1 LDKTWCILALFVLF
15 VLFVNCTPP
24 SPKVKPDTKNPPP
37 VNNPSSNGG
46 KVTGRYSSHE
56 DSIGVPG
63 LIKNLDLVSINQSN
77 PEIFVNLA
85 YASSNNFMHEVL
97 YHKWKEA
104 YLQKPVALMLNKA
117 QDRLTLLK
125 PGLHLLVY
133 DAARPLSVQ
142 QNMWDALD
150 TIPVKERIKFVSSP
164 GGKSL
169 HNLGCAVD
177 LTVCD
182 SEGIPLDMGAG
193 YDDMRLIAYPKY
205 EAKYLADGSL
215 TKDQLA
221 NRTLLRSVMRYAGF
235 SGIPTEWW
243 HFNAYSKKEA
253 LRRFQVIE
261 TEESINQ

>member
-1 LDKTWCILALFVLF
+1 LDKTWCILALMALV
-15 VLFVNCTPP
+15 VRCSPP
-24 SPKVKPDTKNPPP
+24 ADIAETKNPPP
-37 VNNPSSNGG
+37 VDNPSSNGG
-46 KVTGRYSSHE
+46 
-56 DSIGVPG
+56 DCIGVPT
-63 LIKNLDLVSINQSN
+63 IKKELDLVSINQTN
-77 PEIFVNLA
+77 PESFVSLA
-85 YASSNNFMHEVL
+85 YASSDNFMHEVL
-97 YHKWKEA
+97 YLKWKEA

-117 QDRLTLLK
+117 QDRLEVLK

-142 QNMWDALD
+142 RYMWNALD
-150 TIPVKERIKFVSSP
+150 SIPVKERVKFVSSP

-177 LTVCD
+177 LTICD
-182 SEGIPLDMGAG
+182 VNGIPLDMGAG
-193 YDDMRLIAYPKY
+193 FDDMRLIAYPMH
-205 EAKYLADGSL
+205 EAKYLAEGIL

-221 NRTLLRSVMRYAGF
+221 NRKLLRSVMRYAGF

-253 LRRFQVIE
+253 LERFQVIE

>member
-1 LDKTWCILALFVLF
+1 MRKKLPQSLGRTLCILALIAI
-15 VLFVNCTPP
+15 FVNC
-24 SPKVKPDTKNPPP
+24 SHPKGNSDTKNPPP
-37 VNNPSSNGG
+37 LENPPSNGG
-46 KVTGRYSSHE
+46 
-56 DSIGVPG
+56 DCIGVPK
-63 LIKNLDLVSINQSN
+63 IKKEVDLVSINQSN
-77 PEIFVNLA
+77 SEIFVSLA
-85 YASSNNFMHEVL
+85 YASSDNFMHEVL

-117 QDRLTLLK
+117 QDRLTFLK

-142 QNMWDALD
+142 QHMWKALD
-150 TIPVKERIKFVSSP
+150 SIPVKERVKFVSSP
-164 GGKSL
+164 RGKSL

-177 LTVCD
+177 LTICD
-182 SEGIPLDMGAG
+182 AKGIPLDMGAG
-193 YDDMRLIAYPKY
+193 FDDMRLIAYPMH
-205 EAKYLADGSL
+205 EAKYLAEGAL

-253 LRRFQVIE
+253 LERFQVIE
-261 TEESINQ
+261 TEETITQ

>member
-1 LDKTWCILALFVLF
+1 LDKTWCIIALFVI
-15 VLFVNCTPP
+15 FVNCTPP
-24 SPKVKPDTKNPPP
+24 SLKGKSDTKNPPP
-37 VNNPSSNGG
+37 VNKPSSNGG
-46 KVTGRYSSHE
+46 KDTGRCSS
-56 DSIGVPG
+56 DGDNIGAPG
-63 LIKNLDLVSINQSN
+63 LKKNLDLVSINQSN
-77 PEIFVNLA
+77 SEIFVNLA

-104 YLQKPVALMLNKA
+104 YLQKHVALMLNKA
-117 QDRLTLLK
+117 QDRLTFLK

-182 SEGIPLDMGAG
+182 SEGIPIDMGAG
-193 YDDMRLIAYPKY
+193 YDDMRLIAYPMY

-221 NRTLLRSVMRYAGF
+221 NRKLLRSVMRYAGF

-261 TEESINQ
+261 TEESINKLN

>member
-1 LDKTWCILALFVLF
+1 MVLF
-15 VLFVNCTPP
+15 VRCTPP
-24 SPKVKPDTKNPPP
+24 TDISDTKNSPT
-37 VNNPSSNGG
+37 VNNPPANGG
-46 KVTGRYSSHE
+46 
-56 DSIGVPG
+56 DCIGAPR
-63 LIKNLDLVSINQSN
+63 IERSLDLVSINQTN
-77 PEIFVNLA
+77 PEIFVKLA
-85 YASSNNFMHEVL
+85 YASSDNFMHEVL

-117 QDRLTLLK
+117 QDRLTFLK

-150 TIPVKERIKFVSSP
+150 TIPVKERVKFVSSP
-164 GGKSL
+164 RGKSL

-177 LTVCD
+177 LTLCD
-182 SEGIPLDMGAG
+182 DKVIPLDMGAG
-193 YDDMRLIAYPKY
+193 FDDMRLIAYPIH

>member
-1 LDKTWCILALFVLF
+1 MDKTWCILALFVLF
-15 VLFVNCTPP
+15 VNCTPP
-24 SPKVKPDTKNPPP
+24 SSKGKSDTKNSPP
-37 VNNPSSNGG
+37 VNNPPTNGG
-46 KVTGRYSSHE
+46 
-56 DSIGVPG
+56 DCIGVPT
-63 LIKNLDLVSINQSN
+63 IKKSLDLVSINQTN
-77 PEIFVNLA
+77 PAIFVSLA
-85 YASSNNFMHEVL
+85 YASSDNFMHEVL

-104 YLQKPVALMLNKA
+104 YLQKPVALMLDKA
-117 QDRLTLLK
+117 QVRLTFLK

-150 TIPVKERIKFVSSP
+150 TIPVKERVKFVSSP
-164 GGKSL
+164 RGKSL

-193 YDDMRLIAYPKY
+193 YDDMRLIAYPMY

-221 NRTLLRSVMRYAGF
+221 NRKLLRSVMRYAGF

>member
-1 LDKTWCILALFVLF
+1 MLFVR
-15 VLFVNCTPP
+15 CTPP
-24 SPKVKPDTKNPPP
+24 TDISDTKNSPP
-37 VNNPSSNGG
+37 VNNPPTNGG
-46 KVTGRYSSHE
+46 
-56 DSIGVPG
+56 DCIGAPR
-63 LIKNLDLVSINQSN
+63 IAKSLDLVSINQTN
-77 PEIFVNLA
+77 PAIFVSLA
-85 YASSNNFMHEVL
+85 YASSDNFMHEVL

-104 YLQKPVALMLNKA
+104 YLQKPVALMLDKA
-117 QDRLTLLK
+117 QDRLTFLK

-150 TIPVKERIKFVSSP
+150 TIPVKERVKFVSSP
-164 GGKSL
+164 RGKSL

-177 LTVCD
+177 LTLCD
-182 SEGIPLDMGAG
+182 DKGIPLDMGAG
-193 YDDMRLIAYPKY
+193 FDDMRLIAYPMH

-221 NRTLLRSVMRYAGF
+221 NRALLRSVMRYAGF

-243 HFNAYSKKEA
+243 HFNAYPKKEA
-253 LRRFQVIE
+253 LERFQVIE

>member
-1 LDKTWCILALFVLF
+1 M
-15 VLFVNCTPP
+15 
-24 SPKVKPDTKNPPP
+24 S
-37 VNNPSSNGG
+37 
-46 KVTGRYSSHE
+46 
-56 DSIGVPG
+56 
-63 LIKNLDLVSINQSN
+63 
-77 PEIFVNLA
+77 LA
-85 YASSNNFMHEVL
+85 YASSDNFMHEVL

-104 YLQKPVALMLNKA
+104 YLQKPVALMLDKA
-117 QDRLTLLK
+117 QVRLTFLK

-193 YDDMRLIAYPKY
+193 YDDMRLIAYPMY

>member
-1 LDKTWCILALFVLF
+1 MDKTLCLIALIALFVR
-15 VLFVNCTPP
+15 CSPP
-24 SPKVKPDTKNPPP
+24 TDISDTKNPPP
-37 VNNPSSNGG
+37 VDNPPSNGG
-46 KVTGRYSSHE
+46 
-56 DSIGVPG
+56 DCIGVPT
-63 LIKNLDLVSINQSN
+63 IKKEVDLVSINQTN
-77 PEIFVNLA
+77 PEIFVSLA
-85 YASSNNFMHEVL
+85 YASSDNFMHEVL
-97 YHKWKEA
+97 YLKWKEA

-117 QDRLTLLK
+117 QDRLEVLK

-142 QNMWDALD
+142 RYMWNALD
-150 TIPVKERIKFVSSP
+150 SIPVKERVKFVSSP

-193 YDDMRLIAYPKY
+193 YDDMRLIAYPMY

-221 NRTLLRSVMRYAGF
+221 NRKLLRSVMRYAGF

>member
-1 LDKTWCILALFVLF
+1 MALFVR
-15 VLFVNCTPP
+15 CSPP
-24 SPKVKPDTKNPPP
+24 TDIAETKNPPP
-37 VNNPSSNGG
+37 VENPPANGG
-46 KVTGRYSSHE
+46 
-56 DSIGVPG
+56 DCIGAPTFKKEV
-63 LIKNLDLVSINQSN
+63 DLVSINQTN

-85 YASSNNFMHEVL
+85 YASSDNFMHEVL
-97 YHKWKEA
+97 YLKWKEA

-117 QDRLTLLK
+117 QDRLTSLK

-142 QNMWDALD
+142 RYMWNALD
-150 TIPVKERIKFVSSP
+150 SIPVKERVKFVSSP
-164 GGKSL
+164 GSKSL

-177 LTVCD
+177 LTLCD
-182 SEGIPLDMGAG
+182 DKGIPLDMGAG
-193 YDDMRLIAYPKY
+193 FDDMRLIAYPMH
-205 EAKYLADGSL
+205 EAKYLAEGTL

-235 SGIPTEWW
+235 TGIPTEWW

-253 LRRFQVIE
+253 LERFQVIE

>member
-1 LDKTWCILALFVLF
+1 MDKTWCILALFVLF
-15 VLFVNCTPP
+15 VNCTPP
-24 SPKVKPDTKNPPP
+24 SSKGKSDTKNSPP
-37 VNNPSSNGG
+37 VNNPPTNGG
-46 KVTGRYSSHE
+46 
-56 DSIGVPG
+56 DCIGAPR
-63 LIKNLDLVSINQSN
+63 IAKSLDLVSINKTN
-77 PEIFVNLA
+77 PTIFVSLA
-85 YASSNNFMHEVL
+85 YASSDNFMHEVL

-104 YLQKPVALMLNKA
+104 YLQKPVALMLDKA
-117 QDRLTLLK
+117 QDRLTFLK

-193 YDDMRLIAYPKY
+193 YDDMRLIAYPMY
-205 EAKYLADGSL
+205 EAKYLADWSL

-221 NRTLLRSVMRYAGF
+221 NRKLLRSVMRYAGF

>member
-1 LDKTWCILALFVLF
+1 LDKTWCIIALF

-24 SPKVKPDTKNPPP
+24 SLKGKSDTKNPPP
-37 VNNPSSNGG
+37 VNKPSSNGG
-46 KVTGRYSSHE
+46 KVTGSCSSDG

-63 LIKNLDLVSINQSN
+63 LKKNIDLVSINQSN

-117 QDRLTLLK
+117 QDRLTFLK

-177 LTVCD
+177 LTVSD

-193 YDDMRLIAYPKY
+193 YDDMRLIAYPMY

-221 NRTLLRSVMRYAGF
+221 NRKLLRSVMRYAGF

>member
-1 LDKTWCILALFVLF
+1 MGCS
-15 VLFVNCTPP
+15 PP
-24 SPKVKPDTKNPPP
+24 ADNSDSK
-37 VNNPSSNGG
+37 NPSSDHSESNGG
-46 KVTGRYSSHE
+46 
-56 DSIGVPG
+56 DCIGAPR
-63 LIKNLDLVSINQSN
+63 IEKSLDLVSINQSN

-85 YASSNNFMHEVL
+85 YASSDNFMHEVL

-104 YLQKPVALMLNKA
+104 FLQKPVALMLNKA

-150 TIPVKERIKFVSSP
+150 TIPVSKRVMFVSSP
-164 GGKSL
+164 SGKSL

-177 LTVCD
+177 LTLCD
-182 SEGIPLDMGAG
+182 AKGIPLDMGAG
-193 YDDMRLIAYPKY
+193 FDDMRLIAYPIH
-205 EAKYLADGSL
+205 EAKFLAEGAL
-215 TKDQLA
+215 TKHQLA
-221 NRTLLRSVMRYAGF
+221 NRNLLRHVMRYAGF
-235 SGIPTEWW
+235 TGIPTEWW

-253 LRRFQVIE
+253 LERFQVIE